1 MDKVADMPVVVP
13 QPQFVDKVFAIP
25 VVLQKQILMMS
36 TVQLTMQ
43 IPQLQSTD
51 KVVFVLRVRVVQ
63 VPQML
68 VVEVVAIPQLQL
80 IEKIVAIH
88 VGIPVVAHRQIPMV
102 QAVLKTIEITQLQL
116 SDKVADVLVVHV
128 VQVPQVQVVNI

>member
-1 MDKVADMPVVVP
+1 MPVVVP

-25 VVLQKQILMMS
+25 VVLQKQIPMKS

-68 VVEVVAIPQLQL
+68 VVEVVEIPQLQL
-80 IEKIVAIH
+80 IEKIVAIP
-88 VGIPVVAHRQIPMV
+88 G
-102 QAVLKTIEITQLQL
+102 
-116 SDKVADVLVVHV
+116 S
-128 VQVPQVQVVNI
+128 

>member
-1 MDKVADMPVVVP
+1 MGSWMVWVEGERRRRWRWRESGAVLGQVSTLASGVRMDPHELLDKVADMPVVVP

-25 VVLQKQILMMS
+25 VVLQKQISMKW

-51 KVVFVLRVRVVQ
+51 KVVLRVRVVQ

-68 VVEVVAIPQLQL
+68 VVEVVEIPQLQFT
-80 IEKIVAIH
+80 EKIVAIP
-88 VGIPVVAHRQIPMV
+88 G
-102 QAVLKTIEITQLQL
+102 
-116 SDKVADVLVVHV
+116 S
-128 VQVPQVQVVNI
+128 

>member
-1 MDKVADMPVVVP
+1 MAVARIWSLADMPVVVP

-25 VVLQKQILMMS
+25 VVLQKQIPMMS

-68 VVEVVAIPQLQL
+68 VVEVFRSHSCSLLRKSLRSTLAS
-80 IEKIVAIH
+80 
-88 VGIPVVAHRQIPMV
+88 
-102 QAVLKTIEITQLQL
+102 L
-116 SDKVADVLVVHV
+116 SLRTGRS
-128 VQVPQVQVVNI
+128 PWSRLF

>member
-1 MDKVADMPVVVP
+1 
-13 QPQFVDKVFAIP
+13 
-25 VVLQKQILMMS
+25 
-36 TVQLTMQ
+36 MQ

-68 VVEVVAIPQLQL
+68 VVESLRSHSCSLLRKSLRSTLA
-80 IEKIVAIH
+80 
-88 VGIPVVAHRQIPMV
+88 AHRQIPMV
-102 QAVLKTIEITQLQL
+102 QPVLKTIEITQLQL

-128 VQVPQVQVVNI
+128 VQVPQVQVVSI

>member
-1 MDKVADMPVVVP
+1 MSTLASGVRMDPHELLDKVADMPVIVP

-25 VVLQKQILMMS
+25 VVLQKLIPMKS

-51 KVVFVLRVRVVQ
+51 KVFVLRVRVVQ

-68 VVEVVAIPQLQL
+68 VVEVVEIPQLQL
-80 IEKIVAIH
+80 IEKIVAIP
-88 VGIPVVAHRQIPMV
+88 G
-102 QAVLKTIEITQLQL
+102 
-116 SDKVADVLVVHV
+116 S
-128 VQVPQVQVVNI
+128 

>member
-1 MDKVADMPVVVP
+1 MSTLASGVRMDPHELLDKVADMPVVVP

-25 VVLQKQILMMS
+25 VVLQKQIPMKS

-68 VVEVVAIPQLQL
+68 VVEVVQIPQLQL
-80 IEKIVAIH
+80 IEKIVAIP
-88 VGIPVVAHRQIPMV
+88 G
-102 QAVLKTIEITQLQL
+102 
-116 SDKVADVLVVHV
+116 S
-128 VQVPQVQVVNI
+128 